1 MTSTTIEEVV
11 LNVGVLLRA
20 DGADLHL
27 VSFDEQSSEVRVVVD
42 LSGSECAECV
52 IPPDLLAIV
61 ISDAIN
67 RGFGSPVSVVV
78 DDPRV
83 R

>member
-1 MTSTTIEEVV
+1 MTSKRMEHAV
-11 LNVGVLLRA
+11 LNAGVLLRA

-27 VSFDEQSSEVRVVVD
+27 VSFDEQRAEVRVIVEI
-42 LSGSECAECV
+42 SGSECAECI
-52 IPPDLLAIV
+52 IPPDLLAVV

-67 RGFGSPVSVVV
+67 RGFGSPVRVVV

-83 R
+83 

>member
-1 MTSTTIEEVV
+1 MTSKRMEDAV
-11 LNVGVLLRA
+11 LNAGVLLRA

-27 VSFDEQSSEVRVVVD
+27 VSFDEQRAEVQVIVEI
-42 LSGSECAECV
+42 SGSECAECI
-52 IPPDLLAIV
+52 IPPDLLAVV

-67 RGFGSPVSVVV
+67 RGFGSPVRVVV

-83 R
+83 